1 MADIKWI
8 KITVDMFDNR
18 KIKHLRRLP
27 EGNSIVLIWV
37 MLLTMAGRCNAGGM
51 IFLTE
56 NICYTPKMLADELGF
71 EENTVLLA
79 LDALER
85 LGMVS
90 TVGNTL
96 RIDGWEEH
104 QNIDGMEKIKEQTRK
119 RVAAHRE
126 RQKQKLIGESKKCV
140 YCGGYGDTIDH
151 VIATANGGADTPD
164 NIVCSC
170 LHCNMQKNNREVTAF
185 LNDRLLLNEPVDIEA
200 VVTNDVLKRYV
211 RYDRTSNRFV
221 TLHALHETL
230 RNATDIEK
238 DIEIEKDI
246 DIENNKT
253 SSLRSE
259 VFVAPE
265 PAATPQPEPTKQ
277 IPYAKIQEMYNR
289 LCTNMPKCTALSEMR
304 RKAIRA
310 RFAAGYKLEDFEQM
324 FSKAAQSSF
333 LNGANDRNFM
343 ANFDWLIKD
352 ANMAKVLSGNYEDRA
367 GNAYGRERT
376 SGNIFME
383 MLREEEER
391 QRGSI

>member
-1 MADIKWI
+1 MAKETRYFWLRLYDDFFSSKRIK
-8 KITVDMFDNR
+8 KLR
-18 KIKHLRRLP
+18 KL
-27 EGNSIVLIWV
+27 
-37 MLLTMAGRCNAGGM
+37 AGGDTYL
-51 IFLTE
+51 IIYL
-56 NICYTPKMLADELGF
+56 KMQLIAMKHEGILRWSGLDESFADEL
-71 EENTVLLA
+71 
-79 LDALER
+79 ALE
-85 LGMVS
+85 
-90 TVGNTL
+90 
-96 RIDGWEEH
+96 IDEE
-104 QNIDGMEKIKEQTRK
+104 
-119 RVAAHRE
+119 
-126 RQKQKLIGESKKCV
+126 
-140 YCGGYGDTIDH
+140 
-151 VIATANGGADTPD
+151 PD
-164 NIVCSC
+164 NI
-170 LHCNMQKNNREVTAF
+170 EVT
-185 LNDRLLLNEPVDIEA
+185 
-200 VVTNDVLKRYV
+200 V
-211 RYDRTSNRFV
+211 RYLLSCGLAETADNETFFIPYAVKNVGSESSSAKRMRESRARANLAEASQCAHNVQEISAHCDR
-221 TLHALHETL
+221 EKE
-230 RNATDIEK
+230 IEK
-238 DIEIEKDI
+238 DIEKDI

-277 IPYAKIQEMYNR
+277 IPYAKIQEIYNR

-391 QRGSI
+391 QHGSI